1 MVVDTKMDFN
11 RAFDLLITHEGG
23 FVNHPDDPGG
33 ATMYGV
39 TEKVARSQ
47 GYTGQ
52 MKNLTLD
59 FAKQVYCKLYWD
71 ACRCDLMPDVLRYP
85 LFDAAVNSGP
95 VQAIKW
101 LQVAAGVKPDGI
113 IGPITQQ
120 TVNVLPAQVTRQ
132 KMVGN
137 RLRFMTNLSNWP
149 SFSKGWARRI
159 AAILEM

>member
-1 MVVDTKMDFN
+1 MKFET
-11 RAFDLLITHEGG
+11 AFDLLITHEGG
-23 FVNHPDDPGG
+23 FSNHPDDPGG

-39 TEKVARSQ
+39 TEVVARAE
-47 GYTGQ
+47 GYIGP
-52 MKNLTLD
+52 MRELSLD
-59 FAKQVYCKLYWD
+59 FAKQVYRKRFWD
-71 ACRCDLMPDVLRYP
+71 ACRCDQMPDVIRYP

-95 VQAIKW
+95 SQAIKW
-101 LQVAAGVKPDGI
+101 LQVAVGVKADGV

-132 KMVGN
+132 KMIGN
-137 RLRFMTNLSNWP
+137 RLRFMTNLNNWP

>member
-1 MVVDTKMDFN
+1 MDFE

-23 FVNHPDDPGG
+23 FSNHPDDPGG

-39 TEKVARSQ
+39 TEVVARAE
-47 GYTGQ
+47 GYIGP
-52 MKNLTLD
+52 MRDLSLD
-59 FAKQVYCKLYWD
+59 FAKQVYRKRFWD
-71 ACRCDLMPDVLRYP
+71 ACRCDQMPDVIRYP

-95 VQAIKW
+95 SQAIKW
-101 LQVAAGVKPDGI
+101 LQVAVGVKADGV

-132 KMVGN
+132 KMIGN
-137 RLRFMTNLSNWP
+137 RLRFMTNLNNWP

>member
-1 MVVDTKMDFN
+1 MDFE

-23 FVNHPDDPGG
+23 FSNHPDDPGG

-39 TEKVARSQ
+39 TEVVARAE
-47 GYTGQ
+47 GYTGP
-52 MKNLTLD
+52 MRDLSLD
-59 FAKQVYCKLYWD
+59 FAKQVYRKRFWD
-71 ACRCDLMPDVLRYP
+71 ACRCDQMPDVIRYP

-95 VQAIKW
+95 SQAIKW
-101 LQVAAGVKPDGI
+101 LQVAVGVKADGV

-132 KMVGN
+132 KMIGN

>member
-1 MVVDTKMDFN
+1 MDFP

-23 FVNHPDDPGG
+23 FGNHPNDPGG

-39 TEKVARSQ
+39 TEVVARAE
-47 GYTGQ
+47 GYTGP
-52 MKNLTLD
+52 MRELSLD
-59 FAKQVYCKLYWD
+59 FAKQVYRKRFWD
-71 ACRCDLMPDVLRYP
+71 ACRCDSMPDVIRYP

-95 VQAIKW
+95 SQAIKW
-101 LQVAAGVKPDGI
+101 LQVAVGVKADGV

-132 KMVGN
+132 KMIGN
-137 RLRFMTNLSNWP
+137 RLRFMTNLNNWP
-149 SFSKGWARRI
+149 SFSKGWARRV

>member
-1 MVVDTKMDFN
+1 MDFN

-23 FVNHPDDPGG
+23 FSNHPDDPGG

-39 TEKVARSQ
+39 TEAVARAN
-47 GYTGQ
+47 GYKGA
-52 MKNLTLD
+52 MRDLTLD
-59 FAKQVYCKLYWD
+59 FSKSVYRKNYWD
-71 ACRCDLMPDVLRYP
+71 VCRCDQMPDVIRYP

-95 VQAIKW
+95 RQAIKW
-101 LQVAAGVKPDGI
+101 LQAAAGVKPDGI

-132 KMVGN
+132 KMIGN
-137 RLRFMTNLSNWP
+137 RLRFMTELRNWP
-149 SFSKGWARRI
+149 SFSKGWARRV